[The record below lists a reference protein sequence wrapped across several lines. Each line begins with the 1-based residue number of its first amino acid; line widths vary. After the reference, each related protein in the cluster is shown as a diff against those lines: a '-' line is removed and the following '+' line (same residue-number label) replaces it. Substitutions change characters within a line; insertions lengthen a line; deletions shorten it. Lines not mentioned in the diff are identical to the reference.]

1 MVDLFLQYI
10 QYEKGLSAHTV
21 TSYRIDLKQF
31 VQFITVQ
38 EGSFDPSRIT
48 ALQVRQWI
56 VFLLKNGQSPRSV
69 NRKVTAL
76 KSFFLFLNHK
86 QLIASNPTKKIVA
99 LKTKKNLPLYF
110 AEKEIN
116 FVSSQ
121 LLENNFNE
129 ARDKLIIEMLYQTG
143 MRRSELIGIK
153 DADIDFSRRTI
164 RVLGKRNKERFIPFG
179 IILENEIKKYLEV
192 RDQSI
197 EKSAERFFTL
207 KDGSPVYPKLVY
219 NVVNHSF
226 SGVSTLSQKSPH
238 VLRHTFA
245 TTLLNKGAELNVV
258 KELLGH
264 SNLSAT
270 EIYTHTTFDQIQ
282 TIYKQAH
289 PRAQKRREP

>member
-10 QYEKGLSAHTV
+10 QYEKKLSAYTI
-21 TSYRIDLKQF
+21 TAYRIDLNQF
-31 VQFITVQ
+31 VQFISDEAGV
-38 EGSFDPSRIT
+38 FDPSQIT
-48 ALQVRQWI
+48 SLQIRQWI

-86 QLIASNPTKKIVA
+86 QLIAANPTKKIVA

-110 AEKEIN
+110 TEKEIN
-116 FVSSQ
+116 FVSNQ

-129 ARDKLIIEMLYQTG
+129 ARDKLIVEMLYQTG
-143 MRRSELIGIK
+143 MRRSELIGMK
-153 DADIDFSRRTI
+153 DVDIDFSRNTI

-179 IILENEIKKYLEV
+179 RALANEMKTYIEI
-192 RDQSI
+192 RNQSI
-197 EKSAERFFTL
+197 ESSAERFFTL
-207 KDGSPVYPKLVY
+207 KDGSPLYPKLVY
-219 NVVNHSF
+219 NVVCRAF
-226 SGVSTLSQKSPH
+226 DGVSTLSKRSPH
-238 VLRHTFA
+238 VLRHSFA
-245 TTLLNKGAELNVV
+245 TILLDKGAELNAV

-282 TIYKQAH
+282 SIYKQAH